1 MYFKDRFFYVQ
12 NTSVDPD
19 PQFPQLLKLWDTDLA
34 GLWILGSIH
43 WAGGISGNKRGVLL
57 TAVSST

>member
-1 MYFKDRFFYVQ
+1 MYRTDLLTLALGFL
-12 NTSVDPD
+12 SC
-19 PQFPQLLKLWDTDLA
+19 LKLWDTDLA